1 MFETTNQNAMIYLNL
16 PSKLAETTNQY
27 WLDNNNSYSWFTHIY
42 PLKNVIFHR
51 FLSLKGHGFH
61 RLHFTSWHRVHR
73 VAVCASGG
81 WWRPWSPGCGS
92 CLTALN
98 RWSPVRNPMICRVQT
113 RQTGIKEFITCNWT
127 LWNLKSIQRI
137 VKHFETQHSQMDGDS
152 AMFMRL
158 GFQMVRFQLKSWEL
172 LSLKHGFTTCQVGMG
187 HKSKLMYQWNHQL
200 GHPY

>member
-1 MFETTNQNAMIYLNL
+1 MAPLKSRVRILPDSVESLKPGAEPNDLPGTNQAN
-16 PSKLAETTNQY
+16 
-27 WLDNNNSYSWFTHIY
+27 
-42 PLKNVIFHR
+42 
-51 FLSLKGHGFH
+51 
-61 RLHFTSWHRVHR
+61 
-73 VAVCASGG
+73 
-81 WWRPWSPGCGS
+81 
-92 CLTALN
+92 
-98 RWSPVRNPMICRVQT
+98 
-113 RQTGIKEFITCNWT
+113 GIKEFITCNWT